1 MNKYDLIT
9 PCYILDENEFI
20 HNITCFHREL
30 ASKFKNH
37 IIGYSFKTN
46 SLPRLL
52 QLAKEQGCMA
62 EVVSE
67 DEYCL
72 ARKIGFSIDKII
84 YNGPI
89 KTKSSFFE
97 AVYGGAIV
105 NVDSHRELE
114 WCRELSP
121 NENIGI
127 RVNFDLESKVPGQT
141 STGNQGGRFGFCY
154 ENGELGKAVEFLCQN
169 KITINSLHMHV
180 SNASKSTDVYKE
192 LAEMACQ
199 IIKEMGL
206 KPDYIDFG
214 GGYFGGGD
222 NGEYYR
228 KYINVIYEVLSANGL
243 TNIGIIVE
251 PGASVVATAFTYLTQ
266 VVDVK
271 DTTYD
276 RFVFTDGTRLD
287 IDPFMAKNKYVY
299 TIYSE
304 SEQSFPKQT
313 ICGYTCMEK
322 DRIMSAEN
330 ATELTCGDYI
340 EYKIVGSY
348 TMGFNNL
355 FINYPPNV
363 YSKVSE
369 EYVLVRE
376 KWGVDEYLRKNRWEL

>member
-20 HNITCFHREL
+20 HNIACFHREL
-30 ASKFKNH
+30 ASKFENH

-52 QLAKEQGCMA
+52 LIAKEQKCAA

-67 DEYCL
+67 DEFQL
-72 ARKIGFSIDKII
+72 AKAIGFPLDKII

-89 KTKSSFFE
+89 KTKTSFFE
-97 AVYGGAIV
+97 AVSGGALV

-114 WCRELSP
+114 WCKELSP
-121 NENIGI
+121 NSSIGI

-154 ENGELGKAVEFLCQN
+154 ENGELAKAIELLRVH
-169 KITINSLHMHV
+169 KININSLHMHV

-192 LAEMACQ
+192 LAKMACQ
-199 IIKEMGL
+199 IIKEEGL
-206 KPDYIDFG
+206 TPTYIDFG

-222 NGEYYR
+222 EGECYR
-228 KYINVIYEVLSANGL
+228 KYIDVIYEMLSANGL
-243 TNIGIIVE
+243 GNICIIVE
-251 PGASVVATAFTYLTQ
+251 PGASVVATAISYLTQ

-276 RFVFTDGTRLD
+276 RFVFTNGTRLD
-287 IDPFMAKNKYVY
+287 IDPFMVKNKYVY
-299 TIYSE
+299 RIKEE
-304 SEQSFPKQT
+304 SEQYYPKQT

-322 DRIMSAEN
+322 DRIMSIEN
-330 ATELTCGDYI
+330 AAELTCGDYI
-340 EYKIVGSY
+340 EYNIVGSY

-355 FINYPPNV
+355 FINYPPTV
-363 YSKVSE
+363 YSKIND
-369 EYVLVRE
+369 EYILVRE
-376 KWGVDEYLRKNRWEL
+376 KWSVDEYLRKNRWKL